1 MPTILIL
8 TTKQNHEIFSQQK
21 SEAFGDHDGDHAQSI
36 YPKIQS

>member
-8 TTKQNHEIFSQQK
+8 TRKQKHEMFLQQK

-36 YPKIQS
+36 YPKIPS